1 MSRLTAIVVFVI
13 ALGAGLAIA
22 QEPGIEPGQ
31 VQLPLDQYNALVN
44 ASRNPVDPVIPAP
57 ADYALGTGTM
67 SVSVAATEPMATAE
81 IQLQLRVEI
90 LEDGWVAVP
99 VLPLGTPVTN
109 ATVNGKTVQ
118 LFATERGL
126 AWGAKKAGVYA
137 MVLGYKIDAA
147 GSGSGFTLAIPAPPG
162 SAVNLSA
169 SLPGSG
175 LDVAVIPSAGTRV
188 RTSGATTLVTATAPP
203 SAGIQISWRRP
214 ITDTHTVGRASY
226 KGRSTGDAVTWS
238 GEIAVEIFTDESVT
252 LDLLPRTTT
261 LREVSVDGRPAPIVV
276 NGSSFATIIKGEGK
290 HTVLVGFQVPV
301 DRSSGPPKVAM
312 TVPPVPVSRFE
323 LTLDGKKEVS
333 VTPASNVENKVAGG
347 TTRATVYV
355 PMTSNVTF
363 SWAEAVPDAI
373 RAEVRANAGL
383 YHLLHAE
390 EGVLYVHG
398 MVLYDIT
405 RGETSSVTLRVP
417 AGVQVN
423 RISSPSG
430 AVADWRMGDADDSG
444 AREVTVFL
452 DRKIGGELLI
462 EVLYDRSLAQ
472 DESIPAPL
480 LSSLGVQRQRGMVA
494 LLSSKDLTLKPEDEG
509 SATRV
514 GENQLP
520 AFVREQVELTVA
532 HTYKYVEAIPSILIA
547 ASEPERKQGR
557 FDAQVD
563 TLVSLGEVTMR
574 CSATIELNVKSGGI
588 MDLVLDLPAE
598 VNLLGLAGP
607 SIRTHT
613 VASEGES
620 QRIDVAFTQEME
632 GQFRL
637 DVEYERIMVDSDEA
651 VEVPTLAV
659 RGAEVEQGRLAV
671 EALSAVEVQASTKTQ
686 LTDLD
691 VNDLPQQMVLR
702 TTNPILMAFKYVKA
716 EQPSQLVLSVTRHQV
731 VEVQEAAIDQAD
743 YTTLFTSDGLAVT
756 TARFTVRNS
765 RKQFLRVELPE
776 GSTVW
781 SAFVDGRP
789 EKPALGEEKSNEVLI
804 KIITSTRGFPVQL
817 VYATDGDKIRGLGRL
832 RPTLPRPDI
841 LVTSSRWDVYVP
853 DGLSYGDPSSNMEM
867 VVTGVRRDLDEL
879 EREMASAQ
887 QDAAK
892 HRAVEPLRIA
902 VPTSGIHFAFEKLY
916 ANQGD
921 ETAWFALAYATGAGA
936 TTGRILSLVG
946 AGLLWLGLGL
956 LLRPHPAIPVVA
968 AGAGAAIGVVV
979 LVATIG
985 FLHISSGPA
994 VFLSVIVILGHV
1006 LRWSLDRW
1014 RRRLDEE
1021 QAWQV

>member
-1 MSRLTAIVVFVI
+1 MSKFTTIVVLVI
-13 ALGAGLAIA
+13 ALGAGLAVA
-22 QEPGIEPGQ
+22 QETDLEPGQ
-31 VQLPLDQYNALVN
+31 VQLPLDQYNTLVN
-44 ASRNPVDPVIPAP
+44 ASRNPVDPKIPAP
-57 ADYALGTGTM
+57 ADYALGTSTM
-67 SVSVAATEPMATAE
+67 SVSVAATEPLATAE

-99 VLPLGTPVTN
+99 VLPLGTPVTH
-109 ATVNGKTVQ
+109 ATVNGKTIQ

-147 GSGSGFTLAIPAPPG
+147 GSAAGFTLAVPAPPG
-162 SAVNLSA
+162 SAVSLTA

-188 RTSGATTLVTATAPP
+188 QTSGATTRVTATTPP

-261 LREVSVDGRPAPIVV
+261 LREVSIDGRPAPIVV
-276 NGSSFATIIKGEGK
+276 HGSSFATIIKGEGK
-290 HTVLVGFQVPV
+290 HTVVVGFQVPV

-312 TVPPVPVSRFE
+312 SVPPVPVSRFE

-333 VTPASNVENKVAGG
+333 VTPASNVENKVTGG

-405 RGETSSVTLRVP
+405 RGETSAVTLRVP
-417 AGVQVN
+417 PGVQVN
-423 RISSPSG
+423 RISSPSR
-430 AVADWRMGDADDSG
+430 AVADWRMGDPDESG
-444 AREVTVFL
+444 SRDVTVFL

-520 AFVREQVELTVA
+520 AFVREFVELTVA
-532 HTYKYVEAIPSILIA
+532 HTYKYVEATPSIVIT

-588 MDLVLDLPAE
+588 MDLVLDLPGG

-613 VASEGES
+613 VAPEGEA

-867 VVTGVRRDLDEL
+867 VVTGVRRDLDQL
-879 EREMASAQ
+879 EREMAGAQ

-921 ETAWFALAYATGAGA
+921 ETAWFTLAYATGAGA
-936 TTGRILSLVG
+936 TTGRVLSLMG
-946 AGLLWLGLGL
+946 AGLLWFGLGL
-956 LLRPHPAIPVVA
+956 FVWPHPAIPRTVSIA
-968 AGAGAAIGVVV
+968 AFAIGAVV

-985 FLHISSGPA
+985 FLHIGSGPA
-994 VFLSVIVILGHV
+994 VFLSVIVIIGHV

>member
-1 MSRLTAIVVFVI
+1 MSRLKATAVFVLV
-13 ALGAGLAIA
+13 LGAGNALA
-22 QEPGIEPGQ
+22 QEAGPEPGQ
-31 VQLPLDQYNALVN
+31 VRLPLDQYDSLVN
-44 ASRNPVDPVIPAP
+44 ASRNPVDPEAPAP
-57 ADYALGTGTM
+57 ADYALGTGAM
-67 SVSVAATEPMATAE
+67 SVTVAGTEPSATAE
-81 IQLQLRVEI
+81 IQLRLSVEV

-99 VLPLGTPVTN
+99 VLPLGTPVTG
-109 ATVNGKTVQ
+109 ASVNGASVQ

-137 MVLGYKIDAA
+137 MVLGYRIDAA
-147 GSGSGFTLAIPAPPG
+147 GSDAGYTLAVPAPPG
-162 SAVNLSA
+162 SAVNLTA
-169 SLPGSG
+169 SLPGAG
-175 LDVAVIPSAGTRV
+175 LDVAVIPSAGTRLQTV
-188 RTSGATTLVTATAPP
+188 GAATRVTATAPP

-214 ITDTHTVGRASY
+214 ITDTHSVGRASY
-226 KGRSTGDAVTWS
+226 KGRATGDAVTWT
-238 GEIAVEIFTDESVT
+238 GEIAVEVFTDETVT
-252 LDLLPRTTT
+252 LDLLPRSTT
-261 LREVSVDGRPAPIVV
+261 LREVTVDGRPAPIVV
-276 NGSSFATIIKGEGK
+276 HGSSFATIVKGQGK
-290 HTVLVGFQVPV
+290 HTVVVGFQVPV
-301 DRSSGPPKVAM
+301 DRSSGPPRVAV
-312 TVPPVPVSRFE
+312 TVPQVPVSRFE
-323 LTLDGKKEVS
+323 LTLDGRKEVS
-333 VTPASNVENKVAGG
+333 VTPASNVENRVAGE

-355 PMTSNVTF
+355 PMTSQLTF
-363 SWAEAVPDAI
+363 SWAEAVPDDI

-390 EGVLYVHG
+390 EGVLYVHAL
-398 MVLYDIT
+398 VLYDIT
-405 RGETSSVTLRVP
+405 RGETSSVALRVP
-417 AGVQVN
+417 PGVQVN
-423 RISSPSG
+423 RIDSPSG
-430 AVADWRMGDADDSG
+430 AVADWRMSGAEKDG

-452 DRKIGGELLI
+452 DRKIEGELLI
-462 EVLYDRSLAQ
+462 EVDYDRSLAQ
-472 DESIPAPL
+472 DEPVRAPL
-480 LSSLGVQRQRGMVA
+480 LSAIGVQRQRGMVA
-494 LLSSKDLTLKPEDEG
+494 LLSSKDLTLKPEEEAG
-509 SATRV
+509 ATRV

-520 AFVREQVELTVA
+520 AFVRQSVELTIA
-532 HTYKYVEAIPSILIA
+532 HTFKYAEGVPAIVIA

-574 CSATIELNVKSGGI
+574 CSATVELNVKSGGI
-588 MDLVLDLPAE
+588 TDLVLDLPAG

-607 SIRTHT
+607 SIRTHAVT
-613 VASEGES
+613 PES
-620 QRIDVAFTQEME
+620 GAQRIDVAFTQEME

-637 DVEYERIMVDSDEA
+637 DVEYERIMVDSDDA

-671 EALSAVEVQASTKTQ
+671 EALSAVEVRASSKSQ

-716 EQPSQLVLSVTRHQV
+716 EQPSELKLSVTRHQV

-789 EKPALGEEKSNEVLI
+789 EKPALGEQGSNEVLI

-841 LVTSSRWDVYVP
+841 LVTSSKWDVYVP
-853 DGLSYGDPSSNMEM
+853 DGLSYGDPSSNMKI
-867 VVTGVRRDLDEL
+867 VVTGVRQDLDEL
-879 EREMASAQ
+879 GRVVAIAQ
-887 QDAAK
+887 EDAAK

-936 TTGRILSLVG
+936 AAGRILSLAG

-956 LLRPHPAIPVVA
+956 LLLPHPAIPRVVA
-968 AGAGAAIGVVV
+968 AAGAVLGTIV
-979 LVATIG
+979 LVATLG
-985 FLHISSGPA
+985 LLHIGSGPA
-994 VFLSVIVILGHV
+994 VVLSVIVVIGHLVRGYLG
-1006 LRWSLDRW
+1006 RW
-1014 RRRLDEE
+1014 RQRLAEE
-1021 QAWQV
+1021 QAWEV

>member
-1 MSRLTAIVVFVI
+1 MPRLKATVVVFLV
-13 ALGAGLAIA
+13 LGFGLAFA
-22 QEPGIEPGQ
+22 QEADPGQ
-31 VQLPLDQYNALVN
+31 VQLPLDQYITLVD
-44 ASRNPVDPVIPAP
+44 ASRNPVDPEAPAP
-57 ADYALGTGTM
+57 AEYALGTSTM
-67 SVSVAATEPMATAE
+67 SVSVATTQPMATAE
-81 IQLQLRVEI
+81 IQLQLQVEV

-109 ATVNGKTVQ
+109 ATVDGRKIQ
-118 LFATERGL
+118 LFATDRGL
-126 AWGAKKAGVYA
+126 SWGAKKAGVYSLA
-137 MVLGYKIDAA
+137 LGYKIDAA
-147 GSGSGFTLAIPAPPG
+147 ASGSGFTLAVPTPPG

-175 LDVAVIPSAGTRV
+175 LDVAVIPSAGTRIGS
-188 RTSGATTLVTATAPP
+188 SGSTTRVTATAPP

-214 ITDTHTVGRASY
+214 ISDTHSVGRASY
-226 KGRSTGDAVTWS
+226 KGRAIGDAVTWS
-238 GEIAVEIFTDESVT
+238 GEIAVEVFTDETVT
-252 LDLLPRTTT
+252 LDLLPRSTT
-261 LREVSVDGRPAPIVV
+261 LREVFVDGRPAPIVV
-276 NGSSFATIIKGEGK
+276 HGSSFATIVKGQGK
-290 HTVLVGFQVPV
+290 HTVVVGFQAPV
-301 DRSSGPPKVAM
+301 DRSSGPPKVAL

-333 VTPASNVENKVAGG
+333 VTPASSVENRVSDA

-355 PMTSNVTF
+355 PMTSKVTF
-363 SWAEAVPDAI
+363 SWAEAVPDAV

-390 EGVLYVHG
+390 EGVLYVHA

-405 RGETSSVTLRVP
+405 RGETSSMTLDVP
-417 AGVQVN
+417 PGVQVN

-430 AVADWRMGDADDSG
+430 AVADWRMGEADESG
-444 AREVTVFL
+444 SREVRVFL
-452 DRKIGGELLI
+452 DRKIGGELLLD
-462 EVLYDRSLAQ
+462 VLYDRSLTQ
-472 DESIPAPL
+472 GESVPAPL
-480 LSSLGVQRQRGMVA
+480 LSSHGVQRQRGMVA
-494 LLSSKDLTLKPEDEG
+494 LLSSKDLTLKPEVEDG
-509 SATRV
+509 ATRV

-520 AFVREQVELTVA
+520 AFVREEVELTVA
-532 HTYKYVEAIPSILIA
+532 HTFKYVETIPSIVIA

-588 MDLVLDLPAE
+588 AALVLDLPSG

-607 SIRTHT
+607 SLRTHT
-613 VASEGES
+613 VAPEDGA

-637 DVEYERIMVDSDEA
+637 DLEYERIMVDTDA
-651 VEVPTLAV
+651 DVEVPTIRV

-671 EALSAVEVQASTKTQ
+671 EALSAVEVRASTTTQ

-716 EQPSQLVLSVTRHQV
+716 EQPSELVLSVTRHQV
-731 VEVQEAAIDQAD
+731 VEVQEAAIDQAV
-743 YTTLFTSDGLAVT
+743 YTTLFTTDGLAVT

-765 RKQFLRVELPE
+765 RKQFLRVQLPV

-789 EKPALGEEKSNEVLI
+789 EKPAVGDENSNEVLI
-804 KIITSTRGFPVQL
+804 KIVTSTRGFPVQL
-817 VYATDGDKIRGLGRL
+817 VYATDGEKIRGLGRL

-853 DGLSYGDPSSNMEM
+853 EGLSYADPSSNMEM
-867 VVTGVRRDLDEL
+867 VVGGVRRDLDAL
-879 EREMASAQ
+879 EREMADAQ

-892 HRAVEPLRIA
+892 QRAVEPLRIA
-902 VPTSGIHFAFEKLY
+902 VPTTGIHFAFEKLY

-936 TTGRILSLVG
+936 TAGRMLSLMG

-956 LLRPHPAIPVVA
+956 LLRPHPAIPGVA
-968 AGAGAAIGVVV
+968 AGAGAALGVVV

-994 VFLSVIVILGHV
+994 IVLSVVVILGHV

-1014 RRRLDEE
+1014 KRRLNEE

>member
-1 MSRLTAIVVFVI
+1 MSRSGIATVLVVVLLAGPIV
-13 ALGAGLAIA
+13 A
-22 QEPGIEPGQ
+22 QEDTASGQ
-31 VQLPLDQYNALVN
+31 VQLPLGQYNTLVN
-44 ASRNPVDPVIPAP
+44 ASRNPVDPLAPAP
-57 ADYALGTGTM
+57 ADYALGTSTM
-67 SVSVAATEPMATAE
+67 SLSVASTEPVATAE
-81 IQLQLRVEI
+81 VQLQLRIEV
-90 LEDGWVAVP
+90 LEDGWVTVP
-99 VLPLGTPVTN
+99 VLPLGTPVVR
-109 ATVNGKTVQ
+109 ATVGGKDIQ

-126 AWGAKKAGVYA
+126 AWGSNKAGIYTMA
-137 MVLGYKIDAA
+137 LHYKIDAA
-147 GSGSGFTLAIPAPPG
+147 GSGAGFTLAVPTPPG
-162 SAVNLSA
+162 SAVNLTA
-169 SLPGSG
+169 TLPGTG
-175 LDVAVIPSAGTRV
+175 LDVAVIPSAGARTQSHGSNTRV
-188 RTSGATTLVTATAPP
+188 TAAAPP

-214 ITDTHTVGRASY
+214 IADTHSVGRAGY
-226 KGRSTGDAVTWS
+226 KGRLTGEAITWT
-238 GEIAVEIFTDESVT
+238 GEIAVEVFTDETIT
-252 LDLLPRTTT
+252 LDLLPRSTT
-261 LREVSVDGRPAPIVV
+261 LREVRVDGKPAPIVV
-276 NGSSFATIIKGEGK
+276 HGSSFATIIKGQGK
-290 HTVLVGFQVPV
+290 HTVMVSFQVPV
-301 DRSSGPPKVAM
+301 DRSAGPPKVAM

-323 LTLDGKKEVS
+323 LVLDGKKEVS
-333 VTPASNVENKVAGG
+333 VTPASNVENKVDGG
-347 TTRATVYV
+347 LTRSTVYV

-363 SWAEAVPDAI
+363 SWAEAVPEAI

-390 EGVLYVHG
+390 EGVLDVHA
-398 MVLYDIT
+398 MVLFDIT
-405 RGETSSVTLRVP
+405 RGETSSIVLEVP
-417 AGVQVN
+417 PGVQVN

-430 AVADWRMGDADDSG
+430 AVADWRMGDADKEGS
-444 AREVTVFL
+444 REATVFL
-452 DRKIGGELLI
+452 DRKIKGELLV
-462 EVLYDRSLAQ
+462 EVDYDRSLAQ
-472 DESIPAPL
+472 DEAVTAPL
-480 LSSLGVQRQRGMVA
+480 LSAPGVQRQRGMVA

-509 SATRV
+509 GATRV

-520 AFVREQVELTVA
+520 AFVREEVELTVA
-532 HTYKYVEAIPSILIA
+532 HTFKYVETVPTIVIA
-547 ASEPERKQGR
+547 ASEPERKTGR

-574 CSATIELNVKSGGI
+574 CSAAIELNVKSGGI
-588 MDLVLDLPAE
+588 TDLVLDLPAG

-613 VASEGES
+613 VAPEASV
-620 QRIDVAFTQEME
+620 QRVDVAFTQEME

-637 DVEYERIMVDSDEA
+637 DVEYERIMVDSDAA
-651 VEVPTLAV
+651 VEVPTLSV

-716 EQPSQLVLSVTRHQV
+716 EQPSRLVLSVTRHQV

-765 RKQFLRVELPE
+765 RKQFLRIELPE
-776 GSTVW
+776 DSTVW

-789 EKPALGEEKSNEVLI
+789 EKPALGEGDGNEVLI
-804 KIITSTRGFPVQL
+804 KIITSTRGFQVQL
-817 VYATDGDKIRGLGRL
+817 VYATDGAKIRGLGRL
-832 RPTLPRPDI
+832 NSTLPRPDI

-853 DGLSYGDPSSNMEM
+853 DGLSYGDPSSNMGI

-879 EREMASAQ
+879 EREMTGAQ

-902 VPTSGIHFAFEKLY
+902 VPTSGIHYAFEKLY

-936 TTGRILSLVG
+936 TAGRVLSLVG

-956 LLRPHPAIPVVA
+956 LLRPHPSIPRPVA
-968 AGAGAAIGVVV
+968 AAAAALGMVV
-979 LVATIG
+979 LVVTIG
-985 FLHISSGPA
+985 ALHIGSGPA
-994 VFLSVIVILGHV
+994 VVLSVVVILGHV
-1006 LRWSLDRW
+1006 ARWLLHRW
-1014 RRRLDEE
+1014 NGQPETAE
-1021 QAWQV
+1021 AW

>member
-1 MSRLTAIVVFVI
+1 MPRITATVVFVLV
-13 ALGAGLAIA
+13 LGAGLALA
-22 QEPGIEPGQ
+22 QEADPGQ
-31 VQLPLDQYNALVN
+31 VQLPLDQYNTLVD
-44 ASRNPVDPVIPAP
+44 ASRNPVDPVAPAP

-67 SVSVAATEPMATAE
+67 SVLVAATSPLATAE
-81 IQLQLRVEI
+81 VRLQLQVEV

-109 ATVNGKTVQ
+109 ATVNSKSIQ
-118 LFATERGL
+118 LFATDLGL
-126 AWGAKKAGVYA
+126 AWGAKKAGVYTL
-137 MVLGYKIDAA
+137 VLNYKIDAA
-147 GSGSGFTLAIPAPPG
+147 ASGSGFTLGVPTPPG

-169 SLPGSG
+169 TLPGSG

-188 RTSGATTLVTATAPP
+188 QSSGATTRVTATAPP
-203 SAGIQISWRRP
+203 SSGIQISWRRP
-214 ITDTHTVGRASY
+214 VTDTHTVGRASY
-226 KGRSTGDAVTWS
+226 KGRATGDAVTWS
-238 GEIAVEIFTDESVT
+238 GEIAVEVFTDETVT
-252 LDLLPRTTT
+252 LDLLPRSTT

-276 NGSSFATIIKGEGK
+276 HGSNFATIIKGQGK
-290 HTVLVGFQVPV
+290 HTVTVGFQAPV
-301 DRSSGPPKVAM
+301 DRSSGPPRVNL

-333 VTPASNVENKVAGG
+333 VTPASSVENKVSDT

-390 EGVLYVHG
+390 EGVLYVHA

-405 RGETSSVTLRVP
+405 RGETSSVTLEVP
-417 AGVQVN
+417 PGVQVN

-452 DRKIGGELLI
+452 DRKIGGELLV
-462 EVLYDRSLAQ
+462 EVLYDRSLNQ
-472 DESIPAPL
+472 DEPVPAPL
-480 LSSLGVQRQRGMVA
+480 LSSMGVQRQRGMVA
-494 LLSSKDLTLKPEDEG
+494 LLSSKDLTLKPEQEG
-509 SATRV
+509 GATRV

-520 AFVREQVELTVA
+520 AFVRESVELTVA
-532 HTYKYVEAIPSILIA
+532 HTFKYVEATPSIVIA
-547 ASEPERKQGR
+547 ASEPERKLGR

-574 CSATIELNVKSGGI
+574 CSATIEFNVKSGGI
-588 MDLVLDLPAE
+588 AALVLDLPAG

-613 VASEGES
+613 VAPEGDA

-637 DVEYERIMVDSDEA
+637 DLEYERIMVDTDA
-651 VEVPTLAV
+651 DVEVPTIAV

-671 EALSAVEVQASTKTQ
+671 EALSAVEVQAATTTQ

-716 EQPSQLVLSVTRHQV
+716 EEPSELVLSVTRHQV
-731 VEVQEAAIDQAD
+731 VEVQEAAIDEAV

-756 TARFTVRNS
+756 TARFMVRNS
-765 RKQFLRVELPE
+765 RKQFLRVRLPE

-789 EKPALGEEKSNEVLI
+789 EKPAVGDETGNEVLI
-804 KIITSTRGFPVQL
+804 KIVTSTRGFPVQL
-817 VYATDGDKIRGLGRL
+817 VYATAGDKIRGLGRL

-853 DGLSYGDPSSNMEM
+853 DGLSYADPSSNMGI
-867 VVTGVRRDLDEL
+867 VVAGVRRNLDEL
-879 EREMASAQ
+879 ERKMADAQ

-892 HRAVEPLRIA
+892 QRAVEPLRIA

-921 ETAWFALAYATGAGA
+921 ESAWFVLAYATGAGA
-936 TTGRILSLVG
+936 TAGRILSLVG

-956 LLRPHPAIPVVA
+956 LLRPHPAVPA
-968 AGAGAAIGVVV
+968 AAAAVGAAIGVTA

-985 FLHISSGPA
+985 FLHISWGPA
-994 VFLSVIVILGHV
+994 VVLSIVVILGHV
-1006 LRWSLDRW
+1006 IRWSLDRW
-1014 RRRLDEE
+1014 RQRLDEE
-1021 QAWQV
+1021 QVWQV

>member
-1 MSRLTAIVVFVI
+1 MSRITTIVVIVS
-13 ALGAGLAIA
+13 ALSTGLAVA
-22 QEPGIEPGQ
+22 QETGLEPGQ
-31 VQLPLDQYNALVN
+31 VQLPLDQYNTLVD
-44 ASRNPVDPVIPAP
+44 ASRNPADPEAPAP
-57 ADYALGTGTM
+57 ADYALGTSTM
-67 SVSVAATEPMATAE
+67 SVSVATTQPLATAE
-81 IQLQLRVEI
+81 IQLQLRVEV

-109 ATVNGKTVQ
+109 ATVDGRKIQ
-118 LFATERGL
+118 LFATDRGL
-126 AWGAKKAGVYA
+126 AWGAKKAGVYSLA
-137 MVLGYKIDAA
+137 LGYKIDAA
-147 GSGSGFTLAIPAPPG
+147 ASGSGFTLAIPTPPG
-162 SAVNLSA
+162 S
-169 SLPGSG
+169 GS
-175 LDVAVIPSAGTRV
+175 ITR
-188 RTSGATTLVTATAPP
+188 VTATAPP

-214 ITDTHTVGRASY
+214 ISDTHSVGRASY
-226 KGRSTGDAVTWS
+226 KGRAIGDAVTWS
-238 GEIAVEIFTDESVT
+238 GEISVEVFTDETIT
-252 LDLLPRTTT
+252 LDLLPRSTT
-261 LREVSVDGRPAPIVV
+261 LREVSVDGRPAPIVI
-276 NGSSFATIIKGEGK
+276 NGSNFATIVKGQGK
-290 HTVLVGFQVPV
+290 HTVAVSFQAPV
-301 DRSSGPPKVAM
+301 DRSSGPPKVAV

-323 LTLDGKKEVS
+323 LTLDGRKEVS
-333 VTPASNVENKVAGG
+333 VTPASSVENKVSDA

-355 PMTSNVTF
+355 PMTSRVTF
-363 SWAEAVPDAI
+363 SWAEAVPDAV

-390 EGVLYVHG
+390 EGVLYVHA

-405 RGETSSVTLRVP
+405 RGETSSMTLDVP
-417 AGVQVN
+417 PGVEVN

-430 AVADWRMGDADDSG
+430 AVADWRMGEADESG
-444 AREVTVFL
+444 SREVTVFL
-452 DRKIGGELLI
+452 DRKVGGELLL
-462 EVLYDRSLAQ
+462 EVLYDRSLTQ
-472 DESIPAPL
+472 DESVPAPL
-480 LSSLGVQRQRGMVA
+480 LSSHGVQRQRGMVA
-494 LLSSKDLTLKPEDEG
+494 LLSSKDLTLKPEVEDG
-509 SATRV
+509 ATRV
-514 GENQLP
+514 VENQLP
-520 AFVREQVELTVA
+520 AFVREEVELTVA
-532 HTYKYVEAIPSILIA
+532 HTFKYVETTPSIVIA

-574 CSATIELNVKSGGI
+574 CSATIEFNVKSGGI
-588 MDLVLDLPAE
+588 AALVLDLPSG

-613 VASEGES
+613 VAPEGGA

-637 DVEYERIMVDSDEA
+637 DLEYERIMVDTDA
-651 VEVPTLAV
+651 DVEVPTIRV

-671 EALSAVEVQASTKTQ
+671 EALSAVEVRASTTTQ

-716 EQPSQLVLSVTRHQV
+716 EQPSELVLSVTRHQV
-731 VEVQEAAIDQAD
+731 VEVQEAAIDQAV
-743 YTTLFTSDGLAVT
+743 YTTLFTTDGLAVT

-765 RKQFLRVELPE
+765 RKQFLRVQLPE

-789 EKPALGEEKSNEVLI
+789 EKPAVGDENSNEVLI
-804 KIITSTRGFPVQL
+804 KIVTSTRGFPVQL
-817 VYATDGDKIRGLGRL
+817 VYATDGEKIRGLGRL

-853 DGLSYGDPSSNMEM
+853 EGLSYADPSSNMEM
-867 VVTGVRRDLDEL
+867 VVAGVRRDLEAL
-879 EREMASAQ
+879 EREMADAQ

-892 HRAVEPLRIA
+892 QRAVEPLRIA
-902 VPTSGIHFAFEKLY
+902 VPTTGIHFAFEKLY

-921 ETAWFALAYATGAGA
+921 ESAWFALAYATGAGA
-936 TTGRILSLVG
+936 TAGRMLSLVG

-956 LLRPHPAIPVVA
+956 LLRPHSAIPGVV
-968 AGAGAAIGVVV
+968 AGAGAALGMVV

-985 FLHISSGPA
+985 FLHISSGP
-994 VFLSVIVILGHV
+994 VVILSVIVILGHAV
-1006 LRWSLDRW
+1006 RWFLDRW

-1021 QAWQV
+1021 QVWQV